1 MRESLY
7 LIYYGTLLFTI
18 VITFSIGIYACF
30 RYMTRGALIIAV
42 LMLTNCGVAAA
53 YLIVALSTS
62 EESAFWWT
70 RLRFV
75 GMAAIPALELL
86 FVYRYTGRD
95 KNLPRYS
102 WLIFIIPALTSVIA
116 LSNPPGGQGGWFI
129 ANWRLVRNASISLE
143 DIHFT
148 GWFWVHAGYSYFLG
162 VLSIALLTL
171 HAIRS
176 KPGYRRTP
184 LILVLSVLVASVFL
198 TLPVLF
204 PFTPAGIPNITPIAF
219 GANGVVMAWAI
230 FHYDLFS
237 LPTISFA
244 NILSYLQ
251 EAVIVTDTKNRVIEL
266 NPAAETI
273 IKCPRGLALG
283 KPIGAF
289 FPECSEELENAENEQ
304 SKYEVKRGSYT
315 YDLEVSPLAHLKRG
329 PAPRYGYLLV
339 LRDVTSQKREEQEL
353 KHAKEAA
360 EAANRA
366 KSRFLASMSHELRT
380 PLNAIL
386 GFAELMA
393 AEDEPSPDDYASYS
407 EWSTIIHRNGEHL
420 LSLINDLLEISKI
433 EAGKSQLQP
442 KAFKLQEL
450 IRTIFQTFMLKAQS
464 KNLNLE
470 LIFSEELPC
479 YVKADEAKLRQILL
493 NLLGNALKF
502 TDKGYIRLRVAP
514 AGPKRLLFAIED
526 SGRGIAQY
534 EQNLLF
540 QPFSQTQ
547 SGLELQEGTGLGLV
561 IVREY
566 VGLMN
571 GNISLTSELNQGTT
585 ISFEIEIEP
594 AENAG

>member
-1 MRESLY
+1 M
-7 LIYYGTLLFTI
+7 
-18 VITFSIGIYACF
+18 A
-30 RYMTRGALIIAV
+30 IIPV
-42 LMLTNCGVAAA
+42 
-53 YLIVALSTS
+53 
-62 EESAFWWT
+62 
-70 RLRFV
+70 
-75 GMAAIPALELL
+75 LELL
-86 FVYRYTGRD
+86 FVYRYIGRD
-95 KNLPRYS
+95 KNLSRYS
-102 WLIFIIPALTSVIA
+102 GLLFIIPALTSIIA
-116 LSNPPGGQGGWFI
+116 LSNPPPGQAGWFI
-129 ANWRLVRNASISLE
+129 ASWRLVRYNSISLE
-143 DIHFT
+143 EIHFT
-148 GWFWVHAGYSYFLG
+148 GWFLVHASYSYLLG
-162 VLSIALLTL
+162 GLSVLLLVL
-171 HAIRS
+171 HALKS
-176 KPGYRRTP
+176 KPGYRITP

-198 TLPVLF
+198 TLPVLL
-204 PFTPAGIPNITPIAF
+204 PLTAAGIPNITPVAF

-244 NILSYLQ
+244 SILSYLQ
-251 EAVIVTDTKNRVIEL
+251 EAVIVTDAKNRVIEL

-273 IKCPRGLALG
+273 IRCPRGLALG

-289 FPECSEELENAENEQ
+289 FPECSEKLEKAETEPL
-304 SKYEVKRGSYT
+304 KYEVRRGSYT
-315 YDLEVSPLAHLKRG
+315 YDLEVSTLAHLKRG
-329 PAPRYGYLLV
+329 PTPRYGYLLV
-339 LRDVTSQKREEQEL
+339 LRDVTTQKREEQEL

-393 AEDEPSPDDYASYS
+393 VEDEPTPEDYASYS

-442 KAFKLQEL
+442 KVFKLQEL
-450 IRTIFQTFMLKAQS
+450 ITTIFQTFMLKAQS

-470 LIFSEELPC
+470 LILSEELPC

-502 TDKGYIRLRVAP
+502 TDDGYIRLRVTP
-514 AGPKRLLFAIED
+514 AGPKRLVFAVED
-526 SGRGIAQY
+526 SGRGIAPE

-547 SGLELQEGTGLGLV
+547 SGIELQEGTGLGLV

-571 GNISLTSELNQGTT
+571 GNISLTSEVNHGTT

-594 AENAG
+594 AENEA